1 MQRDQCLRVLPAL
14 RGAVFARAR
23 LLVRCARRTLRT
35 CSAGECGLI
44 TSQNLPEPRVTV
56 TPCGFPAA
64 CKVLLPGKNLAA
76 LDRLDLVNWCG
87 LLSGRTIGWAHGAV
101 YRLKS
106 CVGVDVIDAFLLAR
120 VFAVELRHPASL
132 VLGLG

>member
-1 MQRDQCLRVLPAL
+1 MLPAL

-23 LLVRCARRTLRT
+23 LLVWCARRTLRT
-35 CSAGECGLI
+35 CSAGECGRLA
-44 TSQNLPEPRVTV
+44 PEPRATV